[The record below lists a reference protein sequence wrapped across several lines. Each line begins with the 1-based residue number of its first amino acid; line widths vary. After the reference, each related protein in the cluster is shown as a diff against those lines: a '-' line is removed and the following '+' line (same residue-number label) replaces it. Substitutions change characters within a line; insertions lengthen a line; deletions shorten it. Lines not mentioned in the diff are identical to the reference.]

1 MRLLLFI
8 ALCSLLCGCTA
19 STGDISIYSVD
30 SAKNLTSPLVAASEL
45 SSADG
50 MIYKTDETH
59 ALNGDDTFAIY
70 LTDTYLRY
78 LPDIGGDNEVLIVA
92 EFEEVVTG
100 TSSDT
105 ITKIL
110 GPYDSIAD
118 ATKAPFFHKALYG
131 PKRMESDLLSL
142 KLKIYEYDLDE
153 NDKIGS
159 IIDFIAA
166 AGEALSL
173 SNPVTTQEIK
183 VAKEVAKSVTGTNN
197 NDLVLQL
204 DLDFVAGNSLYKH
217 SGNNNVNVLP
227 LKAGEIVLIKKEV
240 CAIGRCY
247 DYFSKEE
254 GIRNPVGYA
263 TDILLSPIT
272 AMTIGLTD
280 TPAGSSLSDVEP
292 QTLEVRSEGVVHKSK
307 SGKKSDAKSDEKSD
321 EKSDGS
327 TEKVN
332 YFTDK
337 TWLRLSILKGGDP
350 ELWEKR
356 KLLYPIEA
364 EINGLLKSS
373 TGIKSDNLDA
383 SIASL
388 DKAKKQLEE
397 MEPSGI
403 KLVSYNSSNNT
414 QYILKGSANGAICL
428 DFPTRFKLTQAL
440 PLLDGNPQQKL
451 PSYNKYRCFK
461 LMPSAKAQPFKNGTL
476 YFQINYTDNDV
487 LKSYIAKVEVVDE
500 FPK

>member
-1 MRLLLFI
+1 MKLLLFI
-8 ALCSLLCGCTA
+8 VLCSLLCACTA
-19 STGDISIYSVD
+19 STGDISIYSVGSD
-30 SAKNLTSPLVAASEL
+30 KNLTSPLVTAKEL
-45 SSADG
+45 YSADG
-50 MIYKTDETH
+50 MIYKTDEAH
-59 ALNGDDTFAIY
+59 ALSGDDTFSIY

-153 NDKIGS
+153 NDKAGS

-173 SNPVTTQEIK
+173 SNPVTTEEIK
-183 VAKEVAKSVTGTNN
+183 VAKEIAKSVTGTND
-197 NDLVLQL
+197 NDLVFQL
-204 DLDFVAGNSLYKH
+204 DLDFVAGNSLYRH

-292 QTLEVRSEGVVHKSK
+292 QTLEVRSEGLVHKS
-307 SGKKSDAKSDEKSD
+307 KSD

-373 TGIKSDNLDA
+373 TGIKSDNLTA
-383 SIASL
+383 PIASL
-388 DKAKKQLEE
+388 NKAQKQLAA
-397 MEPSGI
+397 MKQNGI
-403 KLVSYNSSNNT
+403 KLVSNNSSNNT
-414 QYILKGSANGAICL
+414 QYILKGSTSGAICL
-428 DFPTRFKLTQAL
+428 DIPTRFKLTQAL
-440 PLLDGNPQQKL
+440 PLFDGSPQQKL
-451 PSYNKYRCFK
+451 PSYNKYRCYK
-461 LMPSAKAQPFKNGTL
+461 LMPSVKAQPFKKGTL

-487 LKSYIAKVEVVDE
+487 LKSHIATVEVVDE
-500 FPK
+500 FPE

>member
-8 ALCSLLCGCTA
+8 ALCSLLCACTA

-30 SAKNLTSPLVAASEL
+30 SDKNLTSPLVTAKEL
-45 SSADG
+45 YSADG
-50 MIYKTDETH
+50 MIYKTDEAH
-59 ALNGDDTFAIY
+59 ALNGDDTFSIY

-153 NDKIGS
+153 NDKAGS

-173 SNPVTTQEIK
+173 SNPVTTEEIK
-183 VAKEVAKSVTGTNN
+183 VAKEIAKSVTGTND
-197 NDLVLQL
+197 NDLVFQL
-204 DLDFVAGNSLYKH
+204 DLDFVAGNSLYRH

-292 QTLEVRSEGVVHKSK
+292 QTLEVRSEGLVHKS
-307 SGKKSDAKSDEKSD
+307 KSDEKSD

-350 ELWEKR
+350 NLWEKR

-403 KLVSYNSSNNT
+403 KLVSYNSSKNT

-428 DFPTRFKLTQAL
+428 DFPTRFKWTEAL
-440 PLLDGNPQQKL
+440 PLLDGNPQQKF
-451 PSYNKYRCFK
+451 PSHNKYKCFK
-461 LMPSAKAQPFKNGTL
+461 LMPPKKAQTFEKGTL

-487 LKSYIAKVEVVDE
+487 LKSYIATVEVVDE

>member
-1 MRLLLFI
+1 MKFLFSA
-8 ALCSLLCGCTA
+8 ALCFFLSGCTS
-19 STGDISIYSVD
+19 STGEVSIYSVNSD
-30 SAKNLTSPLVAASEL
+30 RNLTSPLVTASEL
-45 SSADG
+45 YGADG

-153 NDKIGS
+153 NDKVGS

-183 VAKEVAKSVTGTNN
+183 VAKEVAKSVAGTND
-197 NDLVLQL
+197 NDLVFQL

-217 SGNNNVNVLP
+217 ESNSSINVLP
-227 LKAGEIVLIKKEV
+227 LKAGEIVLIKKEM

-280 TPAGSSLSDVEP
+280 TPSGSSLSDVEP

-307 SGKKSDAKSDEKSD
+307 SDEKPD
-321 EKSDGS
+321 EG

-350 ELWEKR
+350 EQWEKR
-356 KLLYPIEA
+356 KLLSPIEK
-364 EINGLLKSS
+364 EINELLKSS

-388 DKAKKQLEE
+388 NKTKKKLEE

-403 KLVSYNSSNNT
+403 KLVSNNSSKNT
-414 QYILKGSANGAICL
+414 QYILKGSTSGAICL
-428 DFPTRFKLTQAL
+428 DIPTGFDLTKTKPVLGDNPQDELQSYSKSKCYKLT
-440 PLLDGNPQQKL
+440 PPVGI
-451 PSYNKYRCFK
+451 PS
-461 LMPSAKAQPFKNGTL
+461 FKNGTL
-476 YFQINYTDNDV
+476 YFQINYTENNV
-487 LKSYIAKVEVVDE
+487 LKSHIATVEVVDE

>member
-8 ALCSLLCGCTA
+8 VLCSLLCGCTA

-30 SAKNLTSPLVAASEL
+30 SAKNLTSPLVTAKEL
-45 SSADG
+45 YSADG

-59 ALNGDDTFAIY
+59 ALNGDDTFSIY

-153 NDKIGS
+153 NDKAGS

-173 SNPVTTQEIK
+173 SNPVTTEEIK
-183 VAKEVAKSVTGTNN
+183 VAKEIAKSVTGTND
-197 NDLVLQL
+197 NDLVFQL
-204 DLDFVAGNSLYKH
+204 DLDFVAGNSLYEH

-280 TPAGSSLSDVEP
+280 TPTGSSLSDVEP
-292 QTLEVRSEGVVHKSK
+292 QTLEVRSEGLVHKS
-307 SGKKSDAKSDEKSD
+307 KSDEKSD

-327 TEKVN
+327 TDKLN

-373 TGIKSDNLDA
+373 SGIKSDNLTA
-383 SIASL
+383 PIASL
-388 DKAKKQLEE
+388 NKAQKQLAA
-397 MEPSGI
+397 MKQNGI
-403 KLVSYNSSNNT
+403 KLVSNNSSKNT
-414 QYILKGSANGAICL
+414 QYILKGSTSGAICL
-428 DFPTRFKLTQAL
+428 DIPTRFKLTQAL
-440 PLLDGNPQQKL
+440 PLLDGSQQQKL
-451 PSYNKYRCFK
+451 QSYNKYKCFK
-461 LMPSAKAQPFKNGTL
+461 LMPSAKGQSFKNGTL

-487 LKSYIAKVEVVDE
+487 LKSYIATVKVVDK

>member
-8 ALCSLLCGCTA
+8 VLCLLLCGCTA
-19 STGDISIYSVD
+19 STGDISIYSVAPD
-30 SAKNLTSPLVAASEL
+30 KKLIPPLVAAKEL
-45 SSADG
+45 YSADG
-50 MIYKTDETH
+50 MIYKTDEAH
-59 ALNGDDTFAIY
+59 ALSGDDTFSIY

-131 PKRMESDLLSL
+131 PKRMESDLLSI

-153 NDKIGS
+153 NDKAGS
-159 IIDFIAA
+159 IIDFIAT

-173 SNPVTTQEIK
+173 SNPVTAQEIK
-183 VAKEVAKSVTGTNN
+183 VAKEVAKSVTGTND

-217 SGNNNVNVLP
+217 TGNKNVNVLP

-292 QTLEVRSEGVVHKSK
+292 QTLEVRSKGLVHKSK
-307 SGKKSDAKSDEKSD
+307 SDESP
-321 EKSDGS
+321 
-327 TEKVN
+327 EKVN

-350 ELWEKR
+350 SLWEKR
-356 KLLYPIEA
+356 KLLSPIEA
-364 EINGLLKSS
+364 AINELLKSS
-373 TGIKSDNLDA
+373 TGIKSDNLTA
-383 SIASL
+383 PIASL
-388 DKAKKQLEE
+388 NKAKKQLVE
-397 MEPSGI
+397 MKQGGI
-403 KLVSYNSSNNT
+403 KLVSNNSSNNT
-414 QYILKGSANGAICL
+414 QYILQGETSGVICL
-428 DFPTRFKLTQAL
+428 DIPTRFKLTHAL
-440 PLLDGNPQQKL
+440 PLLDGSPQQEL
-451 PSYNKYRCFK
+451 PSYNKYKCYK
-461 LMPSAKAQPFKNGTL
+461 VMPSVKAQPFKKGTL
-476 YFQINYTDNDV
+476 YFQINYTVNDV
-487 LKSYIAKVEVVDE
+487 LKSHIATVKVVDE
-500 FPK
+500 L